1 MLITRKIAICL
12 SQLVILQQLAFCV
25 MTDVDIENIC
35 SAGNLANVD
44 SNNKLGT
51 EEIDH
56 DASDKYFANVDT
68 VCNMESDTHKRFDKT
83 ALALN
88 SATVQVCEKS
98 GVRTIKKKIFVDEP
112 FEFGD
117 LKIMIKKCFRSA
129 PDQNLC
135 ISAFVNVYE
144 KRVDRYNS
152 ECSYDLIFSGW
163 MFSLSQSVNSLE
175 HPRYYIKIENVL

>member
-1 MLITRKIAICL
+1 MLITRKITICL

-25 MTDVDIENIC
+25 MTDVDVEDIR
-35 SAGNLANVD
+35 STDNLVNVA
-44 SNNKLGT
+44 SNNKPGT
-51 EEIDH
+51 EEMDN
-56 DASDKYFANVDT
+56 DVSDKYCWNVDT
-68 VCNMESDTHKRFDKT
+68 VCDVESDTDKRFDKT
-83 ALALN
+83 ALALD

-98 GVRTIKKKIFVDEP
+98 GVRTIKKKIFVDEH

-117 LKIMIKKCFRSA
+117 LKIVIKKCFRSA

-152 ECSYDLIFSGW
+152 ECSYNLIFSGW
-163 MFSLSQSVNSLE
+163 MFSSSQSVNSLE

>member
-1 MLITRKIAICL
+1 MLITRKVTICL
-12 SQLVILQQLAFCV
+12 SQLVILQQLALCV
-25 MTDVDIENIC
+25 MTDVDIENTCLADNI
-35 SAGNLANVD
+35 ANVD
-44 SNNKLGT
+44 SNNKLNT
-51 EEIDH
+51 EEIEQDI
-56 DASDKYFANVDT
+56 SDKYCGNVDT
-68 VCNMESDTHKRFDKT
+68 VCDVESGTDKRFDKT
-83 ALALN
+83 ALTLE

-117 LKIMIKKCFRSA
+117 LKIVIKKCFRSA

-144 KRVDRYNS
+144 KRVYRYNS

-163 MFSLSQSVNSLE
+163 MFSSSQSVNSLE